1 MPLKDPE
8 ARRIWVNDYTRRRRS
23 DPIKKARQDE
33 MRRARYPKIK
43 DLLNA
48 KRRAKALERSM
59 SKPKVPRSLSVMAEE
74 SRIKA
79 IQAKQ
84 TAKAVIVRAALMRLI
99 PKDGTVHR
107 VTDIRRAVGTTIP
120 VMAEAMQGTDIDM
133 LVSGKTRYL
142 YRMP

>member
-1 MPLKDPE
+1 
-8 ARRIWVNDYTRRRRS
+8 
-23 DPIKKARQDE
+23 
-33 MRRARYPKIK
+33 
-43 DLLNA
+43 
-48 KRRAKALERSM
+48 M